1 MKRWILRLTSALA
14 AIAVAAS
21 ATVAS
26 AQVTTGSIRGLV
38 TDSENRP
45 LEGARITAIHLPSGT
60 QYVGATRADGRF
72 NIPGMRVGGPYSV
85 SAAMIGYARQ
95 NRDDIQVS
103 LGSAA
108 DLVFKMDQVATQLN
122 AVTVTSEGG
131 ELSSTRTGAAT
142 SIRQEQLATLPTISR
157 RLSDFTRLTP
167 QASGNSFAGQD
178 NRLNNITV
186 DGAAF
191 NNSFGL
197 GGQPGDRTGVA
208 PISLD
213 AIEAVQVNIAPFDVR
228 QSGFT
233 GAAVNTVT
241 RSGTNEFSG
250 SIYYNVRDQDY
261 VGRQAGRSV
270 FNPGTFSF
278 DQIGFRI
285 GGPILKDKL
294 FFFVSYETDENEG
307 PGNTFLPRANT
318 SVTAT
323 GNITRV
329 TRTDLDSMSTFLRN
343 RFGYETGR
351 YENYPG
357 ATPSN
362 RLTTR
367 IDFALSERNKF
378 SFRYTNLGS
387 ETDVL
392 VSTSGSLTNNLIT
405 RSRNQFMSYE
415 NSNYTILE
423 NIDSYAAEWNS
434 LLTDRMSNQLIVT
447 YTKQDESRGPIS
459 NLFPFVDILAN
470 DIAPTDNSVY
480 MSFGSEPF
488 TPNNEL
494 RYNNLQIQNNFTRF
508 GNRHDLTLGVAY
520 ERYESENVFYPGSQS
535 AYTYNSLTDFY
546 ADANAFFTACGAN
559 PANWGSCTP
568 PTTSA
573 AGVGP
578 RTFTV
583 RYMNVPGLSKP
594 VQPLE
599 VNTFGAYIQD
609 EWRVRNNLTV
619 TAGLRADIISF
630 GNTAFENDSVANMR
644 FLDENGDSVTYNTGA
659 LPPSTPLLSP
669 RFGFNYDMRGNG
681 QTVIRGGSG
690 IFTGRPAYVWISNQ
704 IGNNGVLTGTIL
716 ETAGGGASLNSR
728 PFDPRPSRYVPP
740 GPVTGAPALQ
750 YQLALTDKDFKFPQ
764 VWRTNLAVD
773 HRFKSGWRG
782 TVEFIWGQDINGIYY
797 INANQPESDGNFTG
811 PDARER
817 WFTDK
822 CATFDPDG
830 AGPTPA
836 FYTQIETNRIN
847 CAVQDAIVLKNQN
860 VGRTYNAAV
869 SLERN
874 FQNGF
879 FVKGAM
885 AYGDARNTIDPGSIA
900 SGSFFGNAHRNDP
913 NNPGVGLSGAFQ
925 GRRMFLV
932 ASHTRD
938 WFGWGNT
945 TISSFL
951 ENFTLGNTSYVFGG
965 DLNGDGGTND
975 LIWVPEN
982 TTQMNFAPIT
992 QTNGTVGGV
1001 ACSNAAPCT
1010 LFTPAQQAAAWE
1022 AYIQQDPY
1030 LRTRRGQYAERGG
1043 LILPTVTRMDLSV
1056 SQDLSR
1062 LIAGKKNSLQVRLDI
1077 LNFTNMIN
1085 SDWGLAKF
1093 VVNNQPLIP
1102 RAFVTSGTVGGVP
1115 CSTASPCNGPADA
1128 SGRPIYTM
1136 RVVNGQL
1143 LNRTFQKSANTA
1155 DVWRMQLG
1163 LRYTFN

>member
-250 SIYYNVRDQDY
+250 SIYYNVRDQEY
-261 VGRQAGRSV
+261 VGRQAGRNV

-278 DQIGFRI
+278 DQIGFRL

-294 FFFVSYETDENEG
+294 FFFVSYETDEFEG
-307 PGNTFLPRANT
+307 PGNTNLPRDA
-318 SVTAT
+318 SQTAG

-329 TRTDLDSMSTFLRN
+329 LRTDLDSMSTFLLN
-343 RFGYETGR
+343 RFGYVTGR
-351 YENYPG
+351 YEGYPG

-367 IDFALSERNKF
+367 VDFALSQRNKF

-392 VSTSGSLTNNLIT
+392 VSTSSSLTNGLIGRT
-405 RSRNQFMSYE
+405 RNNAMSFE

-447 YTKQDESRGPIS
+447 YTKQDESRGAIT
-459 NLFPFVDILAN
+459 NLFPFVDVLAG
-470 DIAPTDNSVY
+470 DISASDNSVY

-494 RYNNLQIQNNFTRF
+494 RYNNLQVQNNFTRF

-535 AYTYNSLTDFY
+535 SYTYNSLSDFY
-546 ADANAFFTACGAN
+546 ADANAFFTACGSN
-559 PANWGSCTP
+559 PANWGTCTP

-583 RYMNVPGLSKP
+583 RYMNIPGLSKP

-644 FLDENGDSVTYNTGA
+644 FLDENGDSVRYNTGA
-659 LPPSTPLLSP
+659 LPPSTPLFSP
-669 RFGFNYDMRGNG
+669 RLGFNYDVRGNG
-681 QTVIRGGSG
+681 QTVVRGGSG

-716 ETAGGGASLNSR
+716 ETAAAGTSLGSR
-728 PFDPRPSRYVPP
+728 PFDPRPTRYVPT

-782 TVEFIWGQDINGIYY
+782 TVEFIWGQDVNGIYY

-860 VGRTYNAAV
+860 VGRSYNAAV

-874 FQNGF
+874 FTNGF

-885 AYGDARNTIDPGSIA
+885 AYGDARNTVDPGSIA
-900 SGSFFGNAHRNDP
+900 SGSFFGNPHRNNP
-913 NNPGVGLSGAFQ
+913 NDPGVGLSGAFQ
-925 GRRMFLV
+925 GRRSFLV

-938 WFGWGNT
+938 WFGFGNT
-945 TISSFL
+945 TISTFL
-951 ENFTLGNTSYVFGG
+951 ENFTLGNTSYLFGG

-982 TTQMNFAPIT
+982 QSQMNFAQ
-992 QTNGTVGGV
+992 QTFTSGTFRGT
-1001 ACSNAAPCT
+1001 ACSSGTPCVY
-1010 LFTPAQQAAAWE
+1010 TPAQQAADWD
-1022 AYIQQDPY
+1022 AYINQDPY
-1030 LRTRRGQYAERGG
+1030 LRSRRGQYAERGG

-1056 SQDLSR
+1056 SQDLSA

-1102 RAFVTSGTVGGVP
+1102 RNFQTTGSVGGVP
-1115 CSTASPCNGPADA
+1115 CSTASPCNGPADNL
-1128 SGRPIYTM
+1128 GRPIYTY
-1136 RVVNGQL
+1136 RVISGQPL
-1143 LNRTFQKSANTA
+1143 SRTFQKSANTA